1 MEVSLLPGQMTV
13 EEEAS
18 WHSAHCYQGSRHSP
32 TSAAGKR
39 HRRGRRLWLQHVSFF
54 FSCALLCSRSCLLAR
69 SFVGGRF
76 GSATVSQALSA
87 KHGEPRTHGRE
98 EERCGEAS
106 SHPRLDLLW
115 CLRPRREIGADG
127 LRLRPTAGT
136 TSCCQWW
143 NAGGGEDLFSRIWR
157 RGQRLWV
164 IAGRGREESELENPL
179 SNLIIKST

>member
-1 MEVSLLPGQMTV
+1 MKNGGKSITRANDSGGRSFVAQRTLLSGKPSFSNLSGRKAT
-13 EEEAS
+13 S
-18 WHSAHCYQGSRHSP
+18 SRKK
-32 TSAAGKR
+32 TLATTCF
-39 HRRGRRLWLQHVSFF
+39 FF
-54 FSCALLCSRSCLLAR
+54 FSCALLCSRSCLIAR

-115 CLRPRREIGADG
+115 CLRPRREIGADE

-136 TSCCQWW
+136 TSCSQWW

-157 RGQRLWV
+157 ERAATLGHRWERQ
-164 IAGRGREESELENPL
+164 GRVGVGEPSF
-179 SNLIIKST
+179 